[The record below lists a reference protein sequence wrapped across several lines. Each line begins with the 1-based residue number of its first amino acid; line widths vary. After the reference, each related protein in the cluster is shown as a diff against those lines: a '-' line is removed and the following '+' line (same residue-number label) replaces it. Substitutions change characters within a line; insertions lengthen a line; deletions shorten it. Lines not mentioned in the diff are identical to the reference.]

1 MTQPVQVL
9 LVEDSADDAM
19 LITYQLER
27 HDEPIAVTRV
37 DTAFALQAALEAN
50 AWDIVISDYRM
61 PLLSGLVAL
70 ELVRRHSRDLPF
82 ILVSATVGE
91 DVAVDAMRSGAND
104 YVMKSKLARL
114 LPAFQRE
121 LRAARARRDSD
132 VELDSQRKRI
142 ERLAHYDATT
152 GLANRVLFGERLAAL
167 AAGAHR
173 GEGRFAVVV
182 VQLDQYE
189 TIAGVVGRKS
199 GDDLVVQVSTALA
212 RLTGDPT
219 RIARIDPDRLAII
232 ASPTGENAAAVHA
245 LLDGLKAIFEA
256 PFALSGREF
265 RLAPSVGVAICPD
278 DGASAQIV
286 LRNAEAAAAHARA
299 SDGTH
304 VFYAEK
310 LTARVAEKLAME
322 SRLRRAVERD
332 EFVVHYQPKVSL
344 RDGRIVGV
352 EALIRWMSPELG
364 LVFPARFIPMLEETG
379 LIREV
384 GQWVLRKATAD
395 HQRWARRGPN
405 APRIAVNV
413 SVSQLHRPDF
423 VSMVRDAIA
432 DTVPV
437 PAIDLEIT
445 ESLLM
450 ENVQESIAKL
460 SEIRDLGVGISIDDF
475 GTGHSSLAYLARLPV
490 NAVKIDRLFVSSMLE
505 NAGTLRLVSTMIE
518 LAHSLRLKVV
528 AEGVESPEQAAALR
542 TLHCDEIQ
550 GYLVGRPVPWEEM
563 AALLDRNLIPE
574 SV

>member
-1 MTQPVQVL
+1 VL
-9 LVEDSADDAM
+9 LVEDSTDDAM

-27 HDEPIAVTRV
+27 HDEPIEVTRV

-70 ELVRRHSRDLPF
+70 ELVRRHSLDLPF

-104 YVMKSKLARL
+104 YVMKSRLARL

-121 LRAARARRDSD
+121 LRTARARRKSD
-132 VELDSQRKRI
+132 VEHDAQRMRI
-142 ERLAHYDATT
+142 ERLAHYDPAT
-152 GLANRVLFGERLAAL
+152 GLANRVLFEEELSALLAS
-167 AAGAHR
+167 AHR
-173 GEGRFAVVV
+173 DQGKLAIVV
-182 VQLDQYE
+182 VQLDQYA
-189 TIAGVVGRKS
+189 TITGVIGRKA
-199 GDDLVVQVSTALA
+199 GDDLVVQASAALA
-212 RLTGDPT
+212 RLMAPPA
-219 RIARIDPDRLAII
+219 RIARIDADRLAIVI
-232 ASPTGENAAAVHA
+232 PLLDGKSTAVHA
-245 LLDGLKAIFEA
+245 LLERLRPAFEA

-265 RLAPSVGVAICPD
+265 RLAPSVGVAIYPD
-278 DGASAQIV
+278 DGATAQIV
-286 LRNAEAAAAHARA
+286 IRNAEAAAAHAHA
-299 SDGTH
+299 SNAAF

-310 LTARVAEKLAME
+310 LTATVAEKLAME
-322 SRLRRAVERD
+322 SRLRRALERD

-344 RDGRIVGV
+344 RDDKVTGV

-364 LVFPARFIPMLEETG
+364 LVYPAQFIPMLEETG

-384 GQWVLRKATAD
+384 GAWVLRRANAD
-395 HQRWARRGPN
+395 QKRWAMRGET
-405 APRIAVNV
+405 APRVAVNV

-423 VSMVRDAIA
+423 VAMVRDAVA
-432 DTVPV
+432 DSAP

-450 ENVQESIAKL
+450 EDVQESIAKL
-460 SEIRDLGVGISIDDF
+460 TEIRDMGVGISIDDF

-490 NAVKIDRLFVSSMLE
+490 NAVKIDRLFVASMLE
-505 NAGTLRLVSTMIE
+505 NAGTLRLVSTMID
-518 LAHSLRLKVV
+518 LAHSLRLKVI

-550 GYLVGRPVPWEEM
+550 GYLVGRPVSWEDM
-563 AALLDRNLIPE
+563 AALLEESRVPE

>member
-9 LVEDSADDAM
+9 LIEDSAADAM
-19 LITYQLER
+19 LLTYQLER

-37 DTAFALQAALEAN
+37 DTAFALQAALESN

-61 PLLSGLVAL
+61 PLLTGLAAL
-70 ELVRRHSRDLPF
+70 DLVRRHSRDLPF
-82 ILVSATVGE
+82 ILVSATLGE

-104 YVMKSKLARL
+104 YVMKSRLARL

-121 LRAARARRDSD
+121 LRAARTRRDSD
-132 VELDSQRKRI
+132 VVLDAQRKEI

-152 GLANRVLFGERLAAL
+152 GLANRVLLEERLATL
-167 AAGAHR
+167 AASAHD

-189 TIAGVVGRKS
+189 TIAGVVGRKA
-199 GDDLVVQVSTALA
+199 GDDLVVQVSAALA
-212 RLTGDPT
+212 RIAGDPACV
-219 RIARIDPDRLAII
+219 ARIDADRLAII
-232 ASPTGENAAAVHA
+232 VSPAGENSTTVHA
-245 LLDGLKAIFEA
+245 LLRGLKAIFEA

-278 DGASAQIV
+278 DGASAQMV

-310 LTARVAEKLAME
+310 LTAGVAEKLTME
-322 SRLRRAVERD
+322 SRLRRAVERG

-364 LVFPARFIPMLEETG
+364 LVYPARFIPVLEETG
-379 LIREV
+379 LIRDV
-384 GQWVLRKATAD
+384 GQWVLRQATAD
-395 HQRWARRGPN
+395 HQRWARRVAN
-405 APRIAVNV
+405 APRVAVNV
-413 SVSQLHRPDF
+413 SVSQLHRADF
-423 VSMVRDAIA
+423 VPMVRDAIA
-432 DTVPV
+432 ATAPV

-445 ESLLM
+445 ESILM

-490 NAVKIDRLFVSSMLE
+490 NAVKIDRLFVASMLE

-528 AEGVESPEQAAALR
+528 AEGVESTEQAAALR

-563 AALLDRNLIPE
+563 AALLDKNRIPE